1 MARQACQVRHIAALS
16 ESLHALQHQARILL
30 CVPPAAWVVLQY
42 PLLTG
47 HYKRIAELPGVK
59 EYLAS
64 PLRLEKINGNG
75 MG

>member
-1 MARQACQVRHIAALS
+1 V
-16 ESLHALQHQARILL
+16 
-30 CVPPAAWVVLQY
+30 QY

-47 HYKRIAELPGVK
+47 HYQRVAELPGIK

-64 PLRLEKINGNG
+64 PLRMDKVNGNG